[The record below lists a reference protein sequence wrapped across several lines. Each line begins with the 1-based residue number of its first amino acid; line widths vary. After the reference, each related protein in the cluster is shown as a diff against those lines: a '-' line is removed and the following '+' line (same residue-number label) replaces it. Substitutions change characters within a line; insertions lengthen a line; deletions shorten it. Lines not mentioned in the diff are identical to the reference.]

1 VVAGVY
7 ARSTMSNFRDRNWE
21 KHEMRGHQWG
31 DAVPPEKS
39 AYPAYQHPPSEK
51 PRRRLV
57 RRARP
62 MKKKGEEKMTPDDA
76 FKQCMEACRD
86 EQTFIATVSKW
97 LDEPRFD
104 DKEVENKS
112 MMVDKTDW
120 HGARRA
126 RPVARNR
133 VAP

>member
-1 VVAGVY
+1 
-7 ARSTMSNFRDRNWE
+7 MSNFRDFQSDKWAR
-21 KHEMRGHQWG
+21 HEMRGHQWG
-31 DAVPPEKS
+31 DAVPPDKS
-39 AYPAYQHPPSEK
+39 AFAPYVAPVSER

-62 MKKKGEEKMTPDDA
+62 AKAKGEEKMTPDDA

-126 RPVARNR
+126 RPFARNR

>member
-1 VVAGVY
+1 
-7 ARSTMSNFRDRNWE
+7 M
-21 KHEMRGHQWG
+21 
-31 DAVPPEKS
+31 
-39 AYPAYQHPPSEK
+39 
-51 PRRRLV
+51 

-112 MMVDKTDW
+112 MICL
-120 HGARRA
+120 
-126 RPVARNR
+126 
-133 VAP
+133 